1 MVQGDNVQNLVE
13 QHGDMEYFKV
23 SAKEDTGLDQLF
35 SAIVKKVI
43 ERDAFKK
50 IDNMKSF
57 NKKNLIGVKKKSNCC

>member
-1 MVQGDNVQNLVE
+1 
-13 QHGDMEYFKV
+13 MEYFKV

-35 SAIVKKVI
+35 SSIVKKVI

-57 NKKNLIGVKKKSNCC
+57 NKKNLIMKKSNYC